1 MIIIVITIILN
12 LYKSKRKKYYGEVLV
27 PILQFL
33 INDKNKYQN
42 GDNQMMI
49 LIMTPNK
56 ISNI

>member
-12 LYKSKRKKYYGEVLV
+12 LYKSKRKKYGEILV

-33 INDKNKYQN
+33 INDKNKYKN

>member
-12 LYKSKRKKYYGEVLV
+12 LYKSKRKKYGEVLV

-33 INDKNKYQN
+33 INDKNKYKN

-49 LIMTPNK
+49 LMTPNK

>member
-33 INDKNKYQN
+33 INDKNKYKN

-49 LIMTPNK
+49 LMTPNK